1 MEKRFQLYNQLA
13 INSPLSPTVYNA
25 HISKIK
31 LTVMPC
37 SALMKRDSI
46 FSHNKIKNSNFV
58 MVGNSL
64 ISYDK
69 PYNDKFSKVIALNR
83 YGANI

>member
-1 MEKRFQLYNQLA
+1 MEKRFQLYKQLA

-31 LTVMPC
+31 LTMKPC
-37 SALMKRDSI
+37 AALMKRDSI
-46 FSHNKIKNSNFV
+46 FSHNVIKNNNFV

-69 PYNDKFSKVIALNR
+69 PYNDKFSKV
-83 YGANI
+83 